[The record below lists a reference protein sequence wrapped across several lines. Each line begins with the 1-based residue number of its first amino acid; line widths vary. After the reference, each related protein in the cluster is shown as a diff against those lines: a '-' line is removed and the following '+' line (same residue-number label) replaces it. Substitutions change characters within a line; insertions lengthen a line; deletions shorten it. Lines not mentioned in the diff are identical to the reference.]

1 MALFTAPTT
10 TLNTRTSLRGELET
24 TYHSSARAVAGNCG
38 WRQTAW
44 WKSARHIAVRSTL
57 TGYFSRPTTPKEDK
71 GRGFGYGLFA
81 LNAEFACTRTYN
93 SDNFFACMSFS
104 MVADERRVHACPRGP
119 RGCLERRS
127 RFSYQKARQLACW
140 RDADG
145 VASSSGN
152 APQCRCRQWCF
163 GGALFRLLDATP
175 HPPPQRANWRPF
187 RYEKRGLRSK
197 QPRGPRGRVHGA
209 CTRRPPAASVQ
220 DARA

>member
-93 SDNFFACMSFS
+93 SDNFFACPFQWWLTGGVCTPALAAHVCSVDHVFLY
-104 MVADERRVHACPRGP
+104 R
-119 RGCLERRS
+119 
-127 RFSYQKARQLACW
+127 KARQLACW
-140 RDADG
+140 GDADG

-152 APQCRCRQWCF
+152 APQCRCRQ
-163 GGALFRLLDATP
+163 
-175 HPPPQRANWRPF
+175 
-187 RYEKRGLRSK
+187 
-197 QPRGPRGRVHGA
+197 
-209 CTRRPPAASVQ
+209 
-220 DARA
+220 

>member
-93 SDNFFACMSFS
+93 SDNFFACPFQWWLTGGVCTPALAAHVCSVDHVFLY
-104 MVADERRVHACPRGP
+104 R
-119 RGCLERRS
+119 
-127 RFSYQKARQLACW
+127 KARQLACW
-140 RDADG
+140 GDADG

-175 HPPPQRANWRPF
+175 HPPPTRQLAPF
-187 RYEKRGLRSK
+187 SI
-197 QPRGPRGRVHGA
+197 
-209 CTRRPPAASVQ
+209 
-220 DARA
+220 